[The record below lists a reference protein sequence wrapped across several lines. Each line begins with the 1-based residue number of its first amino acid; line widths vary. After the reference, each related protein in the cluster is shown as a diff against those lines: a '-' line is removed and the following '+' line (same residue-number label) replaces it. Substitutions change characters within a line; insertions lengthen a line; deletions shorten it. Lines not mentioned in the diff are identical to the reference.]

1 MSHSGHIRHLTVR
14 NTFLHADAPFA
25 IYRHQVDGDHFH
37 GRHDHDFIE
46 LVMISGGRG
55 WQTTPYG
62 NLPLRRGSLFVL
74 HPGVWHAYVD
84 CEELLVNVCA
94 IDCRLFDFEL
104 GWLRDNPAIAYILWG
119 SAITL
124 DNPRMTLHCLPPQGV
139 SRCSRAFYTLQESES
154 KTTSQARVEQIGL
167 MTTFLAEMADCVSLN
182 MPIPVSG
189 AAPAVARAETP
200 HNDVVKR
207 TMLMFSEN
215 LARSWSIRELSGSF
229 GLSTPHYIR
238 LFKREM
244 GESPLS
250 YLSGMRARR
259 AAELLMYG
267 ESSVAQVG
275 IDVGWEDPGYF
286 SRRFRQYFGSSPR
299 AYRRAYRRFDDE

>member
-1 MSHSGHIRHLTVR
+1 MSNSGHLRHLTVK
-14 NTFLHADAPFA
+14 NTFLHPDAPFA

-46 LVMISGGRG
+46 LVVISGGRG

-62 NLPLRRGSLFVL
+62 NIPLRAGSLFVL
-74 HPGVWHAYVD
+74 QPGVWHAYID
-84 CEELLVNVCA
+84 CDEMLVNVCA
-94 IDCRLFDFEL
+94 IDRHVFESEL
-104 GWLRDNPAIAYILWG
+104 AWLRNNPAIAYILWG
-119 SAITL
+119 SALTL
-124 DNPRMTLHCLPPQGV
+124 EHPRTAIHCLPSQGI
-139 SRCSRAFYTLQESES
+139 SRCSRAFFTLQESES
-154 KTTSQARVEQIGL
+154 KNTSQARVEQIGL
-167 MTTFLAEMADCVSLN
+167 LTTFLAEIADCVSLN
-182 MPIPVSG
+182 TPLPVSG
-189 AAPAVARAETP
+189 AAAAPARAETP

-215 LARSWSIRELSGSF
+215 LARPWSIRELSATF

-238 LFKREM
+238 LFKRET

-250 YLSGMRARR
+250 FLTGMRARR

-286 SRRFRQYFGSSPR
+286 SRRFRQYFGISPR
-299 AYRRAYRRFDDE
+299 AYRHAYRKFDD